1 MRLMLK
7 KIQKTIAIM
16 VVCILFVSLVG
27 CGDSKDNKETGTK
40 ATETGKKED
49 VKETEQSEVKLS
61 ENDIEL
67 AKKDVFELELL
78 NGEALKWE
86 SDDENIATVDESGIV
101 TAVNDGT
108 CVITCTDKEKN
119 TYKCNVTVKTKE
131 LNAAELTMAPKQE
144 FTLSVSNSDEQ
155 INWSSMDEKI
165 ATVSEM
171 GVVTAVAEGSTS
183 IVAET
188 DNNCFECLVTVKAGV
203 ESVETVAPAESKNE
217 NASTAGNNTTYVPT
231 STKLQGNSS
240 NSGTTA
246 ANKST
251 TGNASTGGTSG
262 GSSSTGNTS
271 TGNTSGENSSGAS
284 TSGGNTSTG
293 STSGG
298 STSEETTTK
307 ECDHNWQ
314 AATCTTPKTC
324 TKCGKTE
331 GFALGHLW
339 KEATCTKAKTCT
351 RCWATEGVAL
361 GHNFQW
367 VTAIEAAVGVEGTK
381 LHKCTS
387 CGYADDYETIPALV
401 DMGQET
407 PWEYTDSTYRT
418 KTMYDG
424 TVIYEELVTCGNYT
438 VWGYFDDGAA
448 SAMNDAVN
456 YMLSQI
462 DGWNPFNVSSSYYDN
477 ARRNA
482 VAYAI
487 KGGSSK
493 AYHFN
498 RGGLPDINN
507 DKQYITLGSDGNN
520 QDNYIGCF
528 VYDTYQGNGDSTYGE
543 YWCSHFG
550 TYYASGS
557 F

>member
-1 MRLMLK
+1 MKRMLRK
-7 KIQKTIAIM
+7 MQKSLAIIL
-16 VVCILFVSLVG
+16 VCILCISIVG
-27 CGDSKDNKETGTK
+27 CGESAENEVTDTD
-40 ATETGKKED
+40 KKQESE
-49 VKETEQSEVKLS
+49 ETELLEVMLS
-61 ENDIEL
+61 ESDIEL
-67 AKKDVFELELL
+67 AKEDVCELQLL
-78 NGEALKWE
+78 NGEALEWK
-86 SDDENIATVDESGIV
+86 SSDENIATVDNKGKV
-101 TAVNDGT
+101 TAISDGT

-131 LNAAELTMAPKQE
+131 LNAAELTMAPGQE
-144 FTLSVSNSDEQ
+144 FTLAISNVEGET
-155 INWSSMDEKI
+155 IWSSMDETI
-165 ATVSEM
+165 ATVNET

-183 IVAET
+183 IVAEVDT
-188 DNNCFECLVTVKAGV
+188 FRFECLVTVEAGV

-217 NASTAGNNTTYVPT
+217 KATTAGTNTTYVPT
-231 STKLQGNSS
+231 PTNTQENSS
-240 NSGTTA
+240 NSGTTTA
-246 ANKST
+246 SNSGGST
-251 TGNASTGGTSG
+251 GGTTTGGTSG
-262 GSSSTGNTS
+262 GT
-271 TGNTSGENSSGAS
+271 
-284 TSGGNTSTG
+284 TSTG

-298 STSEETTTK
+298 NSSEETTTK
-307 ECDHNWQ
+307 ECDHNWK

-331 GFALGHLW
+331 GSALGHSW

-351 RCWATEGVAL
+351 RCGATEGSAK
-361 GHNFQW
+361 GHNLQW
-367 VTAIEAAVGVEGTK
+367 VTTKEAAVGVAGLKE
-381 LHKCTS
+381 HKCAT
-387 CGYADDYETIPALV
+387 CGYVDGTETIPALADV
-401 DMGQET
+401 GQET
-407 PWEYTDSTYRT
+407 AWVYADSTHRT

-424 TVIYEELVTCGNYT
+424 TVICEELVTCGYYS
-438 VWGYFDDGAA
+438 VWGYYDDGAA

-456 YMLSQI
+456 YMLVNVN
-462 DGWNPFNVSSSYYDN
+462 GWNPFNVSSAYYDN

-487 KGGSSK
+487 KGGSDK

-507 DKQYITLGSDGNN
+507 DRQYITLSDGNN

-528 VYDTYQGNGDSTYGE
+528 VRDDYQGNGDSTYGE